1 MLMGDIPDISLRQM
15 SKQELWRWAH
25 QLPKIAL
32 HRHLEGSLR
41 LKTLVEVAQA
51 YGIQVPSYVPEEL
64 RPHVQMTDVDPPDFH
79 LYIGKFNLLRNF
91 YASKEVIQRVARE
104 AVFDAAADNIRYL
117 ELRFN
122 PVALSRVQGFA
133 MWDVVAWVVQAV
145 EEAQAET
152 GTRTCLILLIN
163 REEPLES
170 ANEIVDLA
178 IAYHGAMVRA
188 IDLAGDETRYPPE
201 LFVEPFRRAREAGVH
216 ITVHAGEAAG
226 PESVREAVCSL
237 GAERIGH
244 GIRALEDSNVVQ
256 MVYEG
261 RVTLEVCP
269 TSNLQTGVVPWLAI
283 HPLPDLLRLRLQITI
298 NTDNVSISNTTL
310 TDEYVVA
317 VADLGLTERQIYTV
331 LSNALNAAF
340 LPDAERLHLKAKFRE
355 WLKFYPNAAEILDS

>member
-1 MLMGDIPDISLRQM
+1 
-15 SKQELWRWAH
+15 
-25 QLPKIAL
+25 
-32 HRHLEGSLR
+32 
-41 LKTLVEVAQA
+41 
-51 YGIQVPSYVPEEL
+51 
-64 RPHVQMTDVDPPDFH
+64 
-79 LYIGKFNLLRNF
+79 
-91 YASKEVIQRVARE
+91 
-104 AVFDAAADNIRYL
+104 
-117 ELRFN
+117 
-122 PVALSRVQGFA
+122 
-133 MWDVVAWVVQAV
+133 
-145 EEAQAET
+145 
-152 GTRTCLILLIN
+152 
-163 REEPLES
+163 LES

-178 IAYHGAMVRA
+178 IAYHGTIVRA

-201 LFVEPFRRAREAGVH
+201 LFVEPFHRAREAGVH

-317 VADLGLTERQIYTV
+317 VADLGLTERQIYTI

-340 LPDAERLHLKAKFRE
+340 LPAAERSHLRTKFRE
-355 WLKFYPNAAEILDS
+355 WLKSYPNAAEILDS